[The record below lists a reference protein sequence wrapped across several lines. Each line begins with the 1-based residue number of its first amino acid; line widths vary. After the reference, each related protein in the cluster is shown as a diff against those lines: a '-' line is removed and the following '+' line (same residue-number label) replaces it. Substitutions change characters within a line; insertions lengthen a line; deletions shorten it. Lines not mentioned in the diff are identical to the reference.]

1 MCAVW
6 CAERICEQSS
16 RLHETN
22 APSENVSPVKIVIV
36 PDSLRNSI
44 NEALDAAIKEQPA
57 AEKDR
62 EVLYGHLLDF
72 FDLHGYIPSFSIAK
86 VSD

>member
-1 MCAVW
+1 MQYGAQRES
-6 CAERICEQSS
+6 ANRAS

-36 PDSLRNSI
+36 PDILRNRI
-44 NEALDAAIKEQPA
+44 NEALDSAIKEHPD

-62 EVLYGHLLDF
+62 EVLYGHILDF
-72 FDLHGYIPSFSIAK
+72 FDRHGYVPDFTLGK
-86 VSD
+86 VGD